1 MGKIIS
7 YSKKSTKR
15 INDNFCDK
23 KKNQVNAM
31 DVLAVRESIKF
42 ARKYCITDNK
52 GPLFIEFAT
61 YRFYGHSVADPGTR

>member
-1 MGKIIS
+1 
-7 YSKKSTKR
+7 
-15 INDNFCDK
+15 
-23 KKNQVNAM
+23 M

-42 ARKYCITDNK
+42 ARKYCVTEEK